1 MNKNYMD
8 KLETKLMPLAQ
19 VISKNKYLISI
30 RDGFLVNM
38 PLLVIGSFF
47 MLIAN
52 FPYQPWIDWLR
63 ATQLNGVA
71 LSAILSVP
79 TDATFTIMSVFIV
92 FGIGYHF
99 AKQMKV
105 NPVFGAVVSVMG
117 WFMLMPYIT
126 MFLPENAKAAIE
138 VPSIP
143 LDWLGSKGVFIGILS
158 AFGAV
163 HVYKWVLNKGWI
175 IKMPAGVPPTVVQ
188 SFAALIPITIVIVVF
203 LLFHIAF
210 LLTPW
215 GNAFNFIFK
224 FLQTPL
230 QHVGDSLGAMVFL
243 YLFAHVL
250 WFFGIHGTNIT
261 DSVFR
266 PILITLSAENLTALQ
281 ANLPLPHIINSQFQD
296 LFATYGGGGSTLSLL
311 IGMLLFCKSKRI
323 SQLGK
328 LAIIPGIFGI
338 NEPIIFGLPIVL
350 NPTIFIPFVF
360 LPMFNIIVTYLVMR
374 IGIVP
379 ICNGIIMPWTTP
391 PIVSGFL
398 SSGWQGAIFQII
410 MILIGVIIYLPFIKT
425 MDKQYLMDEKKG
437 TEDNSAD
444 ELDDLSFEDL

>member
-1 MNKNYMD
+1 MNMNLME

-47 MLIAN
+47 MLINN
-52 FPYQPWIDWLR
+52 FPFQPWMDWLR
-63 ATQLNGVA
+63 ATQINGVA
-71 LSAILSVP
+71 LSSILSVP
-79 TDATFTIMSVFIV
+79 TDATFTIMSIFIV
-92 FGIGYHF
+92 FGIGYNF

-105 NPVFGAVVSVMG
+105 NPMFGAVVSVMG

-126 MFLPENAKAAIE
+126 MFLPENAEVALN

-163 HVYKWVLNKGWI
+163 HVYQFVLHKGWI

-188 SFAALIPITIVIVVF
+188 SFAALIPITIVILVF
-203 LLFHIAF
+203 LVFHVFF

-230 QHVGDSLGAMVFL
+230 LHVGDSLGAMVFL

-281 ANLPLPHIINSQFQD
+281 AGLPLPHIINAQFQD

-311 IGMLLFCKSKRI
+311 VSMLLFCKSKRI

-338 NEPIIFGLPIVL
+338 NEPVIFGLPIVL

-360 LPMFNIIVTYLVMR
+360 LPMFNIVITYLVMS

-398 SSGWQGAIFQII
+398 SSGWQGAIFQVV
-410 MILIGVIIYLPFIKT
+410 MILIGVIVYLPFIKT
-425 MDKQYLMDEKKG
+425 MDKQYLMDEEMHK
-437 TEDNSAD
+437 ENDDDS
-444 ELDDLSFEDL
+444 LDALSFEDL

>member
-1 MNKNYMD
+1 MNMNLME

-47 MLIAN
+47 MLINN
-52 FPYQPWIDWLR
+52 FPFQPWMDWLR
-63 ATQLNGVA
+63 ATQINGVA
-71 LSAILSVP
+71 LSSILSVP
-79 TDATFTIMSVFIV
+79 TDATFTIMSIFIV
-92 FGIGYHF
+92 FGIGYNF

-105 NPVFGAVVSVMG
+105 NPMFGAVVSVMG

-126 MFLPENAKAAIE
+126 MFLPENAEVALN

-163 HVYKWVLNKGWI
+163 HVYQFVLHKGWI

-188 SFAALIPITIVIVVF
+188 SFAALIPITIVILVF
-203 LLFHIAF
+203 LVFHVFF

-230 QHVGDSLGAMVFL
+230 LHVGDSLGAMVFL

-281 ANLPLPHIINSQFQD
+281 AGLPLPHIINAQFQD

-311 IGMLLFCKSKRI
+311 VSMLLFCKSKRI

-338 NEPIIFGLPIVL
+338 NEPVIFGLPIVL

-360 LPMFNIIVTYLVMR
+360 LPMFNIVITYLVMS

-398 SSGWQGAIFQII
+398 SSGWQGAIFQVI
-410 MILIGVIIYLPFIKT
+410 MILIGVIVYLPFIKT
-425 MDKQYLMDEKKG
+425 MDKQYLMDEEMHK
-437 TEDNSAD
+437 ENDDDS
-444 ELDDLSFEDL
+444 LDALSFEDL

>member
-1 MNKNYMD
+1 MNMNLME

-47 MLIAN
+47 MLINN
-52 FPYQPWIDWLR
+52 FPFQPWMDWLR
-63 ATQLNGVA
+63 ATQINGVA
-71 LSAILSVP
+71 LSSILSVP
-79 TDATFTIMSVFIV
+79 TDATFTIMSIFIV
-92 FGIGYHF
+92 FGIGYNF

-105 NPVFGAVVSVMG
+105 NPMFGAVVSVMG

-126 MFLPENAKAAIE
+126 MFLPENAEVALN

-163 HVYKWVLNKGWI
+163 HVYQFVLHKGWI

-188 SFAALIPITIVIVVF
+188 SFAALIPITIVILVF
-203 LLFHIAF
+203 LVFHVFF

-230 QHVGDSLGAMVFL
+230 LHVGDSLGAMVFL

-281 ANLPLPHIINSQFQD
+281 AGLPLPHIINAQFQD

-311 IGMLLFCKSKRI
+311 VSMLLFCKSKRI

-338 NEPIIFGLPIVL
+338 NEPVIFGLPIVL

-360 LPMFNIIVTYLVMR
+360 LPMFNIIITYLVMS

-398 SSGWQGAIFQII
+398 SSGWQGAIFQVV
-410 MILIGVIIYLPFIKT
+410 MILIGVVVYLPFIKT
-425 MDKQYLMDEKKG
+425 MDKQYLMDEEIHK
-437 TEDNSAD
+437 ENDDDS
-444 ELDDLSFEDL
+444 LDALSFEDL

>member
-1 MNKNYMD
+1 MNTSFME

-30 RDGFLVNM
+30 RDGFLINM

-47 MLIAN
+47 MLINN
-52 FPYQPWIDWLR
+52 FPYQPWINWLR
-63 ATQLNGVA
+63 ATQVNGIS
-71 LSAILSVP
+71 LSAMLAVP
-79 TDATFTIMSVFIV
+79 TDATFTIMAIFVV

-105 NPVFGAVVSVMG
+105 NPVFGAAVSLMG

-126 MFLPENAKAAIE
+126 MFLPANTE
-138 VPSIP
+138 VAVGVSSIP
-143 LDWLGSKGVFIGILS
+143 LEWIGSRGVFIGILC

-163 HVYKWVLNKGWI
+163 HIYGWVTKKGWI

-188 SFAALIPITIVIVVF
+188 SFAALIPITIVILVF
-203 LLFHIAF
+203 LAFHIGF

-230 QHVGDSLGAMVFL
+230 LHIGDSLGAMVVL

-266 PILITLSAENLTALQ
+266 PILITLSADNLTALQ

-311 IGMLLFCKSKRI
+311 IAMLLFCKSKRI

-338 NEPIIFGLPIVL
+338 NEPVIFGLPIVL

-360 LPMFNIIVTYLVMR
+360 LPMFNIVVTYIVMY

-398 SSGWQGAIFQII
+398 SSGWQGAIFQVI
-410 MILIGVIIYLPFIKT
+410 MIFIGILVYLPFIKT
-425 MDKQYLMDEKKG
+425 MDKQYLIDEAEAEANG
-437 TEDNSAD
+437 SNDS
-444 ELDDLSFEDL
+444 LDGLSFDNL

>member
-1 MNKNYMD
+1 MNHNFME

-47 MLIAN
+47 MLINN
-52 FPYQPWIDWLR
+52 FPVQSWIVWLR
-63 ATQLNGVA
+63 ATKVNGI
-71 LSAILSVP
+71 AISSMLAVP
-79 TDATFTIMSVFIV
+79 TDATFTIMAIFVV

-105 NPVFGAVVSVMG
+105 NPVFGAVVSVMS

-126 MFLPENAKAAIE
+126 MFLPENATEALS
-138 VPSIP
+138 VSSIP
-143 LDWLGSKGVFIGILS
+143 LDWIGSKGIFIGILC

-163 HVYKWVLNKGWI
+163 HVYHWVTKKGWI

-188 SFAALIPITIVIVVF
+188 SFAALIPITIVILVF
-203 LLFHIAF
+203 LAIHIMF

-230 QHVGDSLGAMVFL
+230 LHIGDSLGAMVVL

-266 PILITLSAENLTALQ
+266 PILITLSADNLNALQ
-281 ANLPLPHIINSQFQD
+281 SNLPLPHIINTQFQD

-311 IGMLLFCKSKRI
+311 IAMLLFCKSKRI

-338 NEPIIFGLPIVL
+338 NEPVIFGLPIVL

-360 LPMFNIIVTYLVMR
+360 LPMFNIIVTYAVMYL
-374 IGIVP
+374 GIVP

-391 PIVSGFL
+391 PVISGFL

-410 MILIGVIIYLPFIKT
+410 MIFIGILVYLPFIKT
-425 MDKQYLMDEKKG
+425 MDKQYLLDEENASL
-437 TEDNSAD
+437 TSNDALD
-444 ELDDLSFEDL
+444 ELSFDDL

>member
-1 MNKNYMD
+1 MNMNLME

-47 MLIAN
+47 MLINN
-52 FPYQPWIDWLR
+52 FPFQPWMDWLR
-63 ATQLNGVA
+63 ATQINGVA
-71 LSAILSVP
+71 LSSILSVP
-79 TDATFTIMSVFIV
+79 TDATFTIMSIFIV
-92 FGIGYHF
+92 FGIGYNF

-105 NPVFGAVVSVMG
+105 NPMFGAVVSVMG

-126 MFLPENAKAAIE
+126 MFLPENAEVALN

-163 HVYKWVLNKGWI
+163 HVYQFVLHKGWI

-188 SFAALIPITIVIVVF
+188 SFAALIPITIVILVF
-203 LLFHIAF
+203 LVFHVFF

-230 QHVGDSLGAMVFL
+230 LHVGDSLGAMVFL

-281 ANLPLPHIINSQFQD
+281 AGLPLPHIINAQFQD

-311 IGMLLFCKSKRI
+311 VSMLLFCKSKRI

-338 NEPIIFGLPIVL
+338 NEPVIFGLPIVL

-360 LPMFNIIVTYLVMR
+360 LPMFNIVITYLVMS

-398 SSGWQGAIFQII
+398 SSGWQGAIFQVV
-410 MILIGVIIYLPFIKT
+410 MILIGVVVYLPFIKT
-425 MDKQYLMDEKKG
+425 MDKQYLMDEEMHK
-437 TEDNSAD
+437 ENDDDS
-444 ELDDLSFEDL
+444 LDALSFEDL